1 MEIRKVQ
8 VTGGSSYIITLPKEW
23 TKSLNIKKND
33 QLGLITQ
40 PNGTLLVTTEITGRQ
55 VQITKEF
62 DVDNTTEPTCIYRC
76 LIGAYIAGY
85 TIIKIK
91 SAKKMP
97 LFVRT
102 NVREFTEMTIGQEVV
117 EETDTSIIIKDLLN
131 PVEMPFNNTIQRMY
145 IIVKNMHEDAI
156 SALKNG
162 NKMLAEDVISRD
174 NDVDRLH
181 WLIARQYNMILR
193 NANLA
198 ENMGVTLG
206 MATNY
211 LLISRIMERIG
222 DHAVIIAKNVLNLI
236 GRGIDKKIIDT
247 VVSTGDFALQ
257 IFKKSMESFL
267 GEDIKASNENIE
279 SVKKLAPLYE
289 EINTLALPQKGI
301 MAISVGYIIE
311 SIRRTGEYAGDLS
324 EVVINYLIGGKN

>member
-1 MEIRKVQ
+1 
-8 VTGGSSYIITLPKEW
+8 
-23 TKSLNIKKND
+23 
-33 QLGLITQ
+33 
-40 PNGTLLVTTEITGRQ
+40 
-55 VQITKEF
+55 
-62 DVDNTTEPTCIYRC
+62 
-76 LIGAYIAGY
+76 
-85 TIIKIK
+85 
-91 SAKKMP
+91 
-97 LFVRT
+97 
-102 NVREFTEMTIGQEVV
+102 
-117 EETDTSIIIKDLLN
+117 
-131 PVEMPFNNTIQRMY
+131 MPFNSTIQRMY

-156 SALKNG
+156 GALKNG
-162 NKMLAEDVISRD
+162 NKVLAEDVISRD

-236 GRGIDKKIIDT
+236 GKRIDKKIIDT
-247 VVSTGDFALQ
+247 VVSTGNFALQ
-257 IFKKSMESFL
+257 IFKKSIESFL
-267 GEDIKASNENIE
+267 REDIKASNENIE

-289 EINTLALPQKGI
+289 EINTFTLPQKGI

>member
-62 DVDNTTEPTCIYRC
+62 SVDNTTEPTYIYRC

-97 LFVRT
+97 IFVRT
-102 NVREFTEMTIGQEVV
+102 NVREFTDVTIGQEVV
-117 EETDTSIIIKDLLN
+117 EETDTSITIKDLLN
-131 PVEMPFNNTIQRMY
+131 PVEMPFNSTIQRMY

-156 SALKNG
+156 GALKNG
-162 NKMLAEDVISRD
+162 NKILAEDVISRD

-236 GRGIDKKIIDT
+236 GKGIDKKIIDT
-247 VVSTGDFALQ
+247 VVSTGNFALQ
-257 IFKKSMESFL
+257 IFKKSIESFL

-289 EINTLALPQKGI
+289 EINTLALPQKGV

>member
-62 DVDNTTEPTCIYRC
+62 DVDNTTESTCIYRC

-97 LFVRT
+97 LFVRA
-102 NVREFTEMTIGQEVV
+102 NVREFTDVTIGQEVV
-117 EETDTSIIIKDLLN
+117 EETDTSITIKDLLN
-131 PVEMPFNNTIQRMY
+131 PVEMPFNSTIQRMY

-156 SALKNG
+156 GALKNN
-162 NKMLAEDVISRD
+162 NKILAEDVISRD

-236 GRGIDKKIIDT
+236 GKGIDKKIIDT
-247 VVSTGDFALQ
+247 IVSTGNFALQ

-267 GEDIKASNENIE
+267 KEDIKASNENIE
-279 SVKKLAPLYE
+279 SVKKLTPLYE

-324 EVVINYLIGGKN
+324 EVVINYLIGGKD